1 MSNHDDLRGTSTST
15 GGDAPA
21 LSETAT
27 KIGSQVTEGA
37 VEGVR
42 NAQAKASESMHS
54 FAEAIR
60 KAGDELKENDQ
71 GPVAQVLA
79 QAAGSLDE
87 MSRALGQKGIG
98 EIVNDVRSF
107 GRQHPGAFIL
117 GSALLGVALGRFA
130 QTAAASGTSNN
141 SGERRA
147 AEYSGN
153 QNYASSYPS
162 ATTSASSTTTNTDT
176 KDWSKP

>member
-1 MSNHDDLRGTSTST
+1 MSDQDNLRGEYASTNPE
-15 GGDAPA
+15 APA
-21 LSETAT
+21 LSQAAT
-27 KIGSQVTEGA
+27 RIGSQITEGA
-37 VEGVR
+37 VEGAR

-54 FAEAIR
+54 FAQAIR

-87 MSRALGQKGIG
+87 MSRALGQKGLG

-130 QTAAASGTSNN
+130 QTAAASSSSATTGNQRS
-141 SGERRA
+141 
-147 AEYSGN
+147 AEYSGTGS
-153 QNYASSYPS
+153 YASSYPS
-162 ATTSASSTTTNTDT
+162 ATAGSATPTDS
-176 KDWSKP
+176 KEWSKP